1 MSEIYFSRRTKII
14 LMGLLI
20 LLNIIL
26 RFQVVQNEIGWDS
39 FSMHIMTN
47 SLTEYGYAR
56 WWLHP
61 LSVFGLYPASY
72 TSTMHFLLSGIE
84 QTTGLEM
91 RWVIFLYC
99 VFFGLVSMFTAYLM
113 AGEII
118 DDDLFKFLVA
128 FGFSTSPAVVGYTTW
143 TIAARNLLVV
153 LAPLLVYL
161 LLKCRMSIRYV
172 PLTVLFAI
180 FLFTTH
186 HLFYFL
192 IPAFFSVAILALAVK
207 LRKLSLIKDLSFKK
221 KALPKKY
228 YTFTLCSIKRLSSGV
243 ALPLL
248 LSRSRPVAFLNS
260 LIAIFGFLAMY
271 SIPFF
276 TGRFIENSRYASID
290 MSYVRYTGLLIIPAI
305 GGLFYMIFKHKKA
318 FGEWFL
324 LLTLILLT
332 TFIYEQTYM
341 KWFLPIFLVP
351 FAGIGLLNVIK
362 LTKNRRLGRLAL
374 PLAALFMV
382 LVICFTG
389 YYQFIH
395 FMSMPGTGKTTI
407 NERYIEDSTY
417 NTGRWMK
424 THIANGNA
432 ISNDALFGKRIFAAS
447 ETVHMLTGSTV
458 ADQIYGFVKVN
469 ISEFKRYPLTEDS
482 FWFDGYS
489 GPDIGEIAW
498 ESVHRWL
505 KSDEFTISYVV
516 ENKKCSGRICW
527 HHGNYPQFIR
537 YTYEKNCIY
546 DCGNIGIW
554 KI

>member
-1 MSEIYFSRRTKII
+1 MNRPVKNGMEYIAKNPKIAISEFKNATGRERGSSRGNATP
-14 LMGLLI
+14 
-20 LLNIIL
+20 
-26 RFQVVQNEIGWDS
+26 EE
-39 FSMHIMTN
+39 
-47 SLTEYGYAR
+47 SL
-56 WWLHP
+56 
-61 LSVFGLYPASY
+61 F
-72 TSTMHFLLSGIE
+72 I
-84 QTTGLEM
+84 
-91 RWVIFLYC
+91 
-99 VFFGLVSMFTAYLM
+99 
-113 AGEII
+113 
-118 DDDLFKFLVA
+118 
-128 FGFSTSPAVVGYTTW
+128 
-143 TIAARNLLVV
+143 V
-153 LAPLLVYL
+153 LAPLFIYL
-161 LLKCRMSIRYV
+161 LLKCRKSIGSKYV
-172 PLTVLFAI
+172 LLTIFLAI

-192 IPAFFSVAILALAVK
+192 IPAFFAFFVLSIGYILKKHINIRIPEKIVSFFPAGV
-207 LRKLSLIKDLSFKK
+207 LSPFI
-221 KALPKKY
+221 
-228 YTFTLCSIKRLSSGV
+228 SI
-243 ALPLL
+243 A
-248 LSRSRPVAFLNS
+248 
-260 LIAIFGFLAMY
+260 GFLCMF

-276 TGRFIENSRYASID
+276 TGRFIEVSRYAPID
-290 MSYVRYTGLLIIPAI
+290 ESYVRYMGLLIISAI

-362 LTKNRRLGRLAL
+362 HTKKRRLAL

-395 FMSMPGTGKTTI
+395 FMSMPGTGETPI

-432 ISNDALFGKRIFAAS
+432 ISNDAQSGSRIFAAS
-447 ETVHMLTGSTV
+447 ETAHMLTVSTI
-458 ADQIYGFVKVN
+458 ADQIYGFVEVN
-469 ISEFKRYPLTEDS
+469 ISEFKRYPLTDEK

-498 ESVHRWL
+498 ESVHRMWRSPQEL
-505 KSDEFTISYVV
+505 NISYVV
-516 ENKKCSGRICW
+516 ENKQCGGKLW
-527 HHGNYPQFIR
+527 YKHGNYPQFLH
-537 YTYEKNCIY
+537 YTYENADSIY

-554 KI
+554 KIR